1 MDIYDIVRGMLSS
14 DKFGEILNRYKQKKP
29 VPMRIRKRIFGAAI
43 MWPSA
48 KIPWSVL
55 KESLSNI
62 PVVRRGTAPYREAS
76 EGVQLTE
83 IIPQGFDVLHW
94 ISATDLNNYKTQGLK
109 NIQSYLDII
118 QFAKMR
124 KIEKSTEALCAQ
136 ALTGK
141 ISYPMKTEDG
151 ALDTFDVDFGRTQSY
166 TFAKSLLDPTATI
179 ADVFSALQEMDA
191 KLQDKGYGD
200 DVVTLCG
207 KTLFAKIID
216 LASNVKS
223 NVLSVTF
230 GNKSVNIGGYE
241 VELENGSYDTV
252 IAGNKAT
259 QKTVPDDQMVMVDI
273 AAGHNFYY
281 AAIDDLD
288 ANLQALPF
296 FTKPIKKDAP
306 SGIDLNIQ
314 SKPLPAV
321 VVDAICWSSDALKP
335 VAGK

>member
-1 MDIYDIVRGMLSS
+1 MDIYDIVRGMLSA
-14 DKFGEILNRYKQKKP
+14 DKFGEILNRYKQKKA
-29 VPMRIRKRIFGAAI
+29 VPMRIRKRVFGAAI

-62 PVVRRGTAPYREAS
+62 PVVRRGTAPFRDTG
-76 EGVQLTE
+76 EGIELTE

-94 ISATDLNNYKTQGLK
+94 ISAADLNNYKTQGLK
-109 NIQSYLDII
+109 NIQSYLDIV

-141 ISYPMKTEDG
+141 ISYPMKSENG
-151 ALDTFDVDFGRTQSY
+151 ALETFDVDFGQTLRY
-166 TFAKSLLDPTATI
+166 TFEKSLLSPDATI
-179 ADVFSALQEMDA
+179 ANVFSALQEMDA

-230 GNKSVNIGGYE
+230 GDKNVNIGGYV
-241 VELENGSYDTV
+241 VELENGSYETV
-252 IAGNKAT
+252 IAGNKT
-259 QKTVPDDQMVMVDI
+259 VQKTVPDDQMVMIDI

-321 VVDAICWSSDALKP
+321 VVNAICWSDDALKP
-335 VAGK
+335 VAG